1 MRSWSWA
8 PTPPNTRHPSKAED
22 RYSSAPLRRY
32 QWGMSMQVAVLGAGY
47 VGLVQAGGLTSLG
60 HHVRLGESNPTRVDE
75 LRARKVPIYEPGLA
89 ELLDR
94 AFDNGLLSV
103 HDSNLDAID
112 GADVIFLTLP
122 TPPNGDGSADVTIV
136 NEVVA
141 ELAPVLT
148 GDQIVVTK
156 STVPV
161 GTAASIRDYLRS
173 VGCQA
178 RVVSN
183 PEFLAEGSAV
193 TDFMRAERI
202 IIGAFEPATADLVAD
217 LYVGLPSEVVKTDPA
232 SAELVKYAAN
242 AYLAT
247 RLTFA
252 NTIANLSEEVGADA
266 LQVLE
271 AMGMDRRIG
280 RHFMRPGPG
289 YGGSCFPKDTRA
301 LLAMAAGLGY
311 DYPLLQAVVDTD
323 AYQRTRILERI
334 TGMLDGVEDPVVGIW
349 GVAFKARTDD
359 IRESPAVVIARALVE
374 RGVRVVMTD
383 PEASIDDVP
392 QLDDPVDCATGADI
406 VVVATEWPEFRRVDF
421 EQVSRAMRGDL
432 IYDVRN
438 LLDPDAV
445 RAAGLRYEGLGR
457 PN

>member
-1 MRSWSWA
+1 M
-8 PTPPNTRHPSKAED
+8 K
-22 RYSSAPLRRY
+22 
-32 QWGMSMQVAVLGAGY
+32 VAVLGAGY

-60 HHVRLGESNPTRVDE
+60 HQVRLGESSPSRVDE
-75 LRARKVPIYEPGLA
+75 LRARKIPIYEPGLT

-103 HDSNLDAID
+103 HASNLEAVE

-136 NEVVA
+136 RAVVE
-141 ELAPVLT
+141 ELIPVLHS
-148 GDQIVVTK
+148 GQLLVTK

-161 GTAASIRDYLRS
+161 GTAAAIRGRLREA
-173 VGCQA
+173 GCDA
-178 RVVSN
+178 GVVAN

-193 TDFMRAERI
+193 ADFMRAERI
-202 IIGAFEPATADLVAD
+202 VIGAFEPGHADLVGD
-217 LYVGLPSEVVKTDPA
+217 LYAGLPSEIVKTDPV

-271 AMGMDRRIG
+271 ALGMDRRIG

-301 LLAMAAGLGY
+301 LLAMAAELEY
-311 DYPLLQAVVDTD
+311 PYPLLRAVVDTD
-323 AYQRTRILERI
+323 AMQRDRIVDRVMGL
-334 TGMLDGVEDPVVGIW
+334 LDGIEDPTVAIW

-359 IRESPAVVIARALVE
+359 ARESPAIVIARHLSD
-374 RGVRVVMTD
+374 RGVRIVMSD
-383 PEASIDDVP
+383 PEASTSEFP
-392 QLDDPVDCATGADI
+392 QVDDPVDCADGADL
-406 VVVATEWPEFRRVDF
+406 VLVATEWPEFRRVDLDR
-421 EQVSRAMRGDL
+421 VADVMRGDL
-432 IYDVRN
+432 VYDVRN

-445 RAAGLRYEGLGR
+445 RAAGLRYVALGR
-457 PN
+457 PTV